1 MSDMEQY
8 KTALARHDWT
18 FEYSD
23 SHSEW
28 TRGREQRQAL
38 HSMASRLD
46 PDYSVWNALA
56 PEGYSIKQVA

>member
-8 KTALARHDWT
+8 KHALIRHDWT

-23 SHSEW
+23 SHTEW

-38 HSMASRLD
+38 HGMASRLD
-46 PDYSVWNALA
+46 PNYTVWNELA
-56 PEGYSIKQVA
+56 PEGYRIKQVA